1 MTKLHPLPC
10 FWMEK
15 SNFMGEQRNFTGV
28 IPGGIFSFSPQRV
41 APRGKLHPN
50 LVGSAGVELNLHQA
64 GILLLGK
71 HLIG

>member
-15 SNFMGEQRNFTGV
+15 SNFLGEQRNLAGV
-28 IPGGIFSFSPQRV
+28 IQCGILPLAPQRI
-41 APRGKLHPN
+41 APGGKLHPN
-50 LVGSAGVELNLHQA
+50 LVGPAGVELNLHQA